1 MLPAFVIGLREGLEA
16 ALIVGIIGAF
26 LSGAGARW
34 ALRPVA
40 LGVAAA
46 VLLSLAAGAALKVA
60 DANLPQR
67 QQEAFETVVALVA
80 VGVITWMIVWMRRH
94 APTLRETLQRDAKAA
109 LVTGSA
115 AALVG
120 MAFFAVL
127 REGLET
133 AVFLLAAFSSSIDP
147 WLTGLGAVLGILVAV
162 ALGYGI
168 RGGVRLDLARFFR
181 ITGVVL
187 VFVAAGLLASAA
199 HTAHEAGWLNVL
211 QGETLDLSSIVA
223 PGTVRGAVLTGM
235 LGLQPQPVV
244 AEVLAWALY
253 VAVMLPVVLVPASLV
268 RRVRAAR
275 QGVPA

>member
-168 RGGVRLDLARFFR
+168 FRGGVRLDL
-181 ITGVVL
+181 
-187 VFVAAGLLASAA
+187 A